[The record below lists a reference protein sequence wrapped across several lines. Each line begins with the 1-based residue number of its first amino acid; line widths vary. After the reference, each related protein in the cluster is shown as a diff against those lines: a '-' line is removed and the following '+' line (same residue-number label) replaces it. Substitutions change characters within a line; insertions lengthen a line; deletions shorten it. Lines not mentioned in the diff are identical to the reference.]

1 MLHSRFL
8 LIASFFL
15 VTCFEQTLQECTLTK
30 NHQLDEDVLKCSA
43 TSLQD
48 IVRFYQTH
56 EISMHA
62 YQIKEIYLDT
72 IKLNDKDVNR
82 WSQNERQ
89 NLETVLSKLRN
100 EHPILILSWVK
111 SNLTDELIQNLLSDN
126 ETTNIATN
134 TTSTTTTKRAKK
146 YINLR
151 ELDLSKNHLIEL
163 RRTYFRNVNNLKTL
177 RLTSNSITILHADT
191 FMELSNLRELYLNGN
206 HLRNL
211 SLNLFANL
219 HELLKLDLSNASLID
234 LPRTVFEGLHN
245 LKELYLASNR
255 LYVLPFQVFRELK
268 VRS

>member
-8 LIASFFL
+8 LIASIFL
-15 VTCFEQTLQECTLTK
+15 FISIQETLQECTLTK

-82 WSQNERQ
+82 WSQSERK
-89 NLETVLSKLRN
+89 NLEIVVSKLRN
-100 EHPILILSWVK
+100 EHPILILSWIK

-126 ETTNIATN
+126 ETTYISTN
-134 TTSTTTTKRAKK
+134 TTTIKRAKK

-206 HLRNL
+206 YLRNL